1 VQKDER
7 RAPCFSGHAIKDAPV
22 LERKLAR
29 LTAERVVFRFR
40 RPARD

>member
-7 RAPCFSGHAIKDAPV
+7 RAVAGSGHAIRDPPV

-29 LTAERVVFRFR
+29 LAAERVVFRLR
-40 RPARD
+40 CPARD